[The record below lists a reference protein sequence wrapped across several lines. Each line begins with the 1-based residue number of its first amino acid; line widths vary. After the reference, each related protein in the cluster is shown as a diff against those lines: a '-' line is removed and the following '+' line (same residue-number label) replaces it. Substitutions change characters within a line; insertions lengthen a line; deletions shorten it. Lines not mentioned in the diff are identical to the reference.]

1 METEW
6 EKFKTGIYQKTM
18 NGSGKN
24 MIKEFN
30 LFTDW
35 VEVYFSGN
43 SKAVINLYDF
53 EVPDVYAFEKE
64 LREKGVFVIEKP
76 KSFSAFRK
84 ELVKRSLDHWVYI
97 TSDTELTSFEWEKIN
112 KDGFDVRGGKL
123 LAKDFADKLS
133 GVNGFGIHSHIP
145 YVKLSA
151 ELADYIL

>member
-18 NGSGKN
+18 NGGGKN

-30 LFTDW
+30 LFTDR

-43 SKAVINLYDF
+43 SKATISLYAF
-53 EVPDVYAFEKE
+53 EIPDVYAFEKE
-64 LREKGVFVIEKP
+64 LKEKGVFVIEKP
-76 KSFSAFRK
+76 KSFSAFKK
-84 ELVKRSLDHWVYI
+84 ELIKRSLDHWVYI

-112 KDGFDVRGGKL
+112 KLGFNVRGGKL
-123 LAKDFADKLS
+123 LSKENADRMC
-133 GVNGFGIHSHIP
+133 GVNGFGVYTKLP
-145 YVKLSA
+145 CVKLSA

>member
-1 METEW
+1 METAW
-6 EKFKTGIYQKTM
+6 EKFKTDIYQKTM
-18 NGSGKN
+18 NGAGKN

-30 LFTDW
+30 LFTDR

-43 SKAVINLYDF
+43 NNTIISLYNF

-76 KSFSAFRK
+76 KSFAAFKK
-84 ELVKRSLDHWVYI
+84 ELIKNSLKDWVYI
-97 TSDTELTSFEWEKIN
+97 TSDTDLPDSVWQKIN

-123 LAKDFADKLS
+123 LSKVFADKLS
-133 GVNGFGIHSHIP
+133 GVNGFGIYSHIP

-151 ELADYIL
+151 ELVEYIL